1 MKKIICYSNQVLSIF
16 LLILG
21 IILTSCTEDMAP
33 IMVSSVTLDTTSMTL
48 TEGDS
53 QTITATISP
62 SDAENKTILWISS
75 NSAVA
80 SVEEGVVTAI
90 APGTATIT
98 AETEDGAKTATCKVT
113 VVAKVYPVTGVSLD
127 KTSVSLTE
135 GETIT
140 LTATINPENATNK
153 NVSWKS
159 DNTSIATVA
168 DGKVTAV
175 KAGTTT
181 ITVTTE
187 DGKHSASCSI
197 VVKSS
202 SSSWGICGT
211 FNNWGE
217 DGEDIPMLSNEYKN
231 YYVVKDVNLKSYKTD
246 DYSFVFRYDNS
257 WEIHRGAHENDYV
270 FNINKR
276 YSTGMYEDGAYPIFV
291 TQDGVYD
298 IYLAKSLDYFYI
310 MSKGQKPDD
319 VESFKI
325 PVNGVTIDKTDISL
339 IEGETV
345 TLACTV
351 TPSNAT
357 DKSVTWQSSNT
368 NVATVNNSGL
378 VTAVKKGN
386 SVITVKTKDG
396 EYVAECKVTVNTQ
409 TPTDNITLN
418 SASSNSI
425 SYEEKDYTISF
436 TTANNWS
443 ASTNNDWITISPKS
457 GNPDSKTIT
466 VHIAENTAQTAR
478 TGSVVITSGTTSAT
492 VYYTQEGN
500 SNDDNYD
507 DYSKISMQIDLNSAF
522 NANLSDDAWLE
533 SIKSILKNADMTDYG
548 ATYKD
553 VKYNNGWI
561 SICFDDNVTA
571 IPRANPLL
579 NVYGSYAQTIVLPN
593 SITHIGDYAFEAN
606 GCPSINIPES
616 LQEIG
621 ECAFANATCIK
632 DLVLPQGVTAI
643 GQGAFS
649 GCSITSLT
657 TSSYLTKI
665 PSQAFINCTSLSTIV
680 ISSSVQQIGTNAF
693 AGCKVLSEITIPSSV
708 RKIDEYAFSDCSGLI
723 NVTIGKNTSTA
734 TMEIGQS
741 VFQGC
746 TSLTKVSI
754 GSEVKLLGYES
765 FNGCSNLKTLVLGS
779 NKTNGTMNINY
790 RSFANCTSLSSL
802 TMGSEVNEIGSEAF
816 LSCTHLQSL
825 TIPGTVTL
833 VGESAFE
840 NCSSLKN
847 IVIGGDNTNNKTFI
861 SPRAFYGCN
870 SIEEMVL
877 SRSVSLKEAENSAFR
892 DCTGILRINCPLDD
906 YIISPFSY
914 SNFKSIVIGDE
925 VEGIGEYTFKDISCK
940 EITLGANVKT
950 IGKYAFAKCTL
961 NKFTLPLSLNTIN
974 SFAFYETTINS
985 DIYIHKGLKVESS
998 AFHNASLQ
1006 KIEIASGAH
1015 LEGGVFNGCTGTS
1028 LVTNCLLEYNYSS
1041 SEFDHCYCLDASPY
1055 HDHKFSSITIGDNIY
1070 QIGDAAFLSHQD
1082 HTINEIIIGE
1092 NVKNIGYQP
1101 FTYNSSSLPDIKTV
1115 YVKATTPPTH
1125 NIIDGIINQSTLNM
1139 FTVDTKIYV
1148 PRNSVNL
1155 YKTAEYWKEYANN
1168 IYGYDF

>member
-1 MKKIICYSNQVLSIF
+1 MKKRICYSNQVLSIF
-16 LLILG
+16 LLIVG
-21 IILTSCTEDMAP
+21 IVLTSCTDDMTP
-33 IMVSSVTLDTTSMTL
+33 ITVSSVTLDTTSMTL

-62 SDAENKTILWISS
+62 SEAANKTILWISS

-80 SVEEGVVTAI
+80 SVEGGVVTAI
-90 APGTATIT
+90 APGTVTIT
-98 AETEDGAKTATCKVT
+98 AVTEDGAKTATCNVT

-127 KTSVSLTE
+127 KTSASLTE
-135 GETIT
+135 GETIA
-140 LTATINPENATNK
+140 LTATVNPENATNK

-159 DNTSIATVA
+159 DDISVATVV

-197 VVKSS
+197 VVKAL
-202 SSSWGICGT
+202 WGICGT

-217 DGEDIPMLSNEYKN
+217 EGEDTPMLSNEYKN
-231 YYVVKDVNLKSYKTD
+231 YYVVKDVNLKSYNTD

-276 YSTGMYEDGAYPIFV
+276 YSTGIYEDGVYTIFV

-357 DKSVTWQSSNT
+357 DKSVTWQSSDT
-368 NVATVNNSGL
+368 NVATVDNNGL

-436 TTANNWS
+436 TSANNWS
-443 ASTNNDWITISPKS
+443 ASTNNDWITVSPKS
-457 GNPDSKTIT
+457 GNPDSNSIT
-466 VHIAENTAQTAR
+466 VHVAENTAKTAR
-478 TGSVVITSGTTSAT
+478 TGSVVIMSGTTSVT
-492 VYYTQEGN
+492 VHYTQEGN
-500 SNDDNYD
+500 SNDDNHND
-507 DYSKISMQIDLNSAF
+507 NSKISMKIDLNSAF
-522 NANLSDDAWLE
+522 NANLSDDVWLE
-533 SIKSILKNADMTDYG
+533 TIKSLLENADMTDYG

-579 NVYGSYAQTIVLPN
+579 NAYGSYAQTIVLPN
-593 SITHIGDYAFEAN
+593 SITHIGDYAFQFN

-621 ECAFANATCIK
+621 KGAFANSKCIK
-632 DLVLPQGVTAI
+632 DLVLPQGVTLI

-649 GCSITSLT
+649 SSSITSLT
-657 TSSYLTKI
+657 TSSLNNI
-665 PSQAFINCTSLSTIV
+665 PSQAFINCESLSKIV
-680 ISSSVQQIGTNAF
+680 ISSSVQQIGTYAF
-693 AGCKVLSEITIPSSV
+693 TGCKVLSEITIPSSV
-708 RKIDEYAFSDCSGLI
+708 RKIDEFAFLDCSGLI

-741 VFQGC
+741 VFKGC
-746 TSLTKVSI
+746 TSLTNVSI
-754 GSEVKLLGYES
+754 GSEVKHLGNES

-779 NKTNGTMNINY
+779 NKTNGTMNIMD
-790 RSFANCTSLSSL
+790 RSFANCSSLSSL

-833 VGESAFE
+833 VGESAFK

-861 SPRAFYGCN
+861 SPHAFYGCN
-870 SIEEMVL
+870 SLKEMVL
-877 SRSVSLKEAENSAFR
+877 NRSVSLKEAEESAFN

-906 YIISPFSY
+906 YIFSPFHN
-914 SNFKSIVIGDE
+914 SNFKSIVVGDE
-925 VEGIGEYTFKDISCK
+925 VESIGDYTFKGISCK

-950 IGKYAFAKCTL
+950 IGEYAFANCTL
-961 NKFTLPLSLNTIN
+961 NKFTLPLSLNNIN
-974 SFAFYETTINS
+974 SFAFKETTINS
-985 DIYIHKGLKVESS
+985 DIYIHKGLKVEGA

-1006 KIEIASGAH
+1006 KIEIASGAD
-1015 LEGGVFNGCTGTS
+1015 LEGGTFEGCTGTS
-1028 LVTNCLLEYNYSS
+1028 LVTNCLLEYNYDSS
-1041 SEFDHCYCLDASPY
+1041 DYDHCYCLDVSPY

-1070 QIGDAAFLSHQD
+1070 QIGNAAFLSHQD
-1082 HTINEIIIGE
+1082 GTINEIIIGK

-1101 FTYNSSSLPDIKTV
+1101 FTYNNTSSPHINTV

-1125 NIIDGIINQSTLNM
+1125 NIIDGTINQTTLNM
-1139 FTVDTKIYV
+1139 FTVSTKIYV

-1155 YKTAEYWKEYANN
+1155 YKTAEYWKEYADN